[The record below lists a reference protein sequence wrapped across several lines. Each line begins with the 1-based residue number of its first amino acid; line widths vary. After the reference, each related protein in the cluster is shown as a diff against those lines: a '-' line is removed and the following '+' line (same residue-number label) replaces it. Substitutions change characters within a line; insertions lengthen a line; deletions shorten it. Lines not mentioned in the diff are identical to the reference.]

1 MVVGDVED
9 KFLPA
14 RGGKVGWNNA
24 ARCPA
29 ASSSSEYSRKRNK
42 YRIKYRYL
50 SQKNNLRKRER
61 NKSAALTAKK

>member
-1 MVVGDVED
+1 MGVGDVED

-29 ASSSSEYSRKRNK
+29 ASSSSEYRGKGIN
-42 YRIKYRYL
+42 IK
-50 SQKNNLRKRER
+50 
-61 NKSAALTAKK
+61 